1 MYVLNHSQSL
11 LFLDAVFFF
20 LTSLFNWYHSLCYE
34 NIAQLI

>member
-20 LTSLFNWYHSLCYE
+20 SQASLTGIILYAMK
-34 NIAQLI
+34 I